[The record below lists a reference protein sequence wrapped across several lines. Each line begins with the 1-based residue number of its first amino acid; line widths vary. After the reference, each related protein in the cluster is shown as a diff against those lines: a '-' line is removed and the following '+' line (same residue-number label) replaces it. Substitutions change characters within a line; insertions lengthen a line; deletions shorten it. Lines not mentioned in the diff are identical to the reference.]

1 MDLEMTTQPQTGR
14 RARKAANTRSN
25 ILSAAQELMAHG
37 GPESL
42 TIAAIAEK
50 ADIGLGTFYNYFES
64 RETLVDEVILSA
76 VESLGR
82 RLDFLTKDMEDAA
95 EIYSFSLRHLMNT
108 AVSDP
113 LWGWLMV
120 RLGIAQDGLLATLG
134 PRASRDLQIGID
146 SGRFSIENLRTAS
159 AMTFGSL
166 LSVMHTYLLGEIETN
181 PAELYAENLLRMV
194 GIPAEEAHEIA
205 NRPLPRLPELS
216 EVEAAS

>member
-1 MDLEMTTQPQTGR
+1 MSSPTQTDR
-14 RARKAANTRSN
+14 RARKAANTRNN
-25 ILSAAQELMAHG
+25 IVAAAHELMAHG

-64 RETLVDEVILSA
+64 REALIDEVILAA
-76 VESLGR
+76 VESLGQ

-120 RLGIAQDGLLATLG
+120 RLGIAQEGLLAQLG

-146 SGRFSIENLRTAS
+146 SGRFQIHNLATAS

-166 LSVMHTYLLGEIETN
+166 LSVMHMYLRGEIEEN

-194 GIPAEEAHEIA
+194 GIPADEAHEIA
-205 NRPLPRLPELS
+205 KRPLPKLPDLTDIN
-216 EVEAAS
+216 